1 MKLHKGV
8 CKMNNSNET
17 IPVVDEWVPNP
28 EDIIF
33 TNSKNIII
41 APIAE
46 FFHQDVN
53 NPEMAKLNYFI
64 VKTKKSYNSED
75 LRNHNNHYLNY
86 FEKFYD
92 QDKELFT
99 NMANIKFMIDAYA
112 GRPPVDNEGNPQQV
126 YTLQNFIFDLHKYIL
141 QPSIYQKVIAM
152 AERNYSLSLSYKS
165 MNNPQLQYTNEH
177 AKALSEASML
187 MNICIPLICHF
198 AYTSMITDIDEYLLT
213 IYDKILFAP
222 IFSNVNIYS
231 KLFETAIS
239 NIEKNKKNNEPIW
252 AKQDIRGISPNIH
265 AENSVKNII
274 LNIMPK
280 YTFDKSMIALN
291 YTSIQKSN
299 KYQIT
304 DIAYEYTF
312 IPLSSSK
319 RDGEDNASD
328 FDRYEANM
336 IKTSEAL
343 YLQSKINCQITS
355 KKIENIWGEL
365 REKEIKYF
373 MSHLRNDN
381 DEIVNGFQKQL
392 IFNLFY
398 KYYGDT
404 ESIKDNNAKSYVKL
418 MLIGKKMLLQYNM
431 SFLPY
436 VLSAKVNKIV
446 ARKTLNKKELTELQS
461 FPEYQMVID
470 KYKNEKITK
479 QILSTI
485 ATIITS
491 DFTIID
497 YDNKDIDGQ
506 KLIVEPSMIMRECL
520 VYALLI

>member
-1 MKLHKGV
+1 MNKL
-8 CKMNNSNET
+8 NET
-17 IPVVDEWVPNP
+17 KNANVPIVDDWRPDP
-28 EDIIF
+28 EDILF
-33 TNSKNIII
+33 TNSKNIIT
-41 APIAE
+41 APIARY
-46 FFHQDVN
+46 FHQDESD
-53 NPEMAKLNYFI
+53 PEKQKLNYFI

-86 FEKFYD
+86 FEKYFD
-92 QDKELFT
+92 EEKELFT

-112 GRPPVDNEGNPQQV
+112 GRPPVDAAGNPQFV
-126 YTLQNFIFDLHKYIL
+126 YTLPNFMFDLQKYIL
-141 QPSIYQKVIAM
+141 QPSIYRKVIAM
-152 AERNYSLSLSYKS
+152 TEHNYSLELSYKS
-165 MNNPQLQYTNEH
+165 MNNPQLQYTDDH
-177 AKALSEASML
+177 AKALNEASIL

-198 AYTSMITDIDEYLLT
+198 AYTSMITDIDEYLLS
-213 IYDKILFAP
+213 IYDYILYAP
-222 IFSNVNIYS
+222 IFEGKVNIYG

-239 NIEKNKKNNEPIW
+239 NVEKNKKNNEIIY
-252 AKQDIRGISPNIH
+252 AKQDIRGLDPTIH

-280 YTFDKSMIALN
+280 YTFDKSMISLN
-291 YTSIQKSN
+291 YTSIQKNN
-299 KYQIT
+299 KFQIT

-343 YLQSKINCQITS
+343 YLQSKVNCRLTTQ
-355 KKIENIWGEL
+355 KIETIYGEL
-365 REKEIKYF
+365 RDKEVNYF
-373 MSHLRNDN
+373 MKQLKNDN

-404 ESIKDNNAKSYVKL
+404 ESIKDNNARSYVKL
-418 MLIGKKMLLQYNM
+418 MLIGKKMLQSYNM
-431 SFLPY
+431 RFLPY
-436 VLSAKVNKIV
+436 VLSSKVNKVV

-461 FPEYQMVID
+461 FSEYQMVVD
-470 KYKNEKITK
+470 KYKNEKIIK
-479 QILSTI
+479 QILGTI

-491 DFTIID
+491 DFNIID
-497 YDNKDIDGQ
+497 YDNQNIDG
-506 KLIVEPSMIMRECL
+506 KRLVIEPSILMKECL
-520 VYALLI
+520 IYALLI

>member
-1 MKLHKGV
+1 
-8 CKMNNSNET
+8 MNNTNVE
-17 IPVVDEWVPNP
+17 IPIIDEWVPNP

-46 FFHQDVN
+46 FFHQDTT
-53 NPEMAKLNYFI
+53 NPEMQKLNYFI

-92 QDKELFT
+92 PEKELFT

-126 YTLQNFIFDLHKYIL
+126 YTLQNFMFDLQKYIL
-141 QPSIYQKVIAM
+141 QPSIYQKVIDM
-152 AERNYSLSLSYKS
+152 TERNYSLSLSYKS
-165 MNNPQLQYTNEH
+165 MNNPQLQYTDDH
-177 AKALSEASML
+177 AKALSEASMI

-198 AYTSMITDIDEYLLT
+198 AYTCMITDIDEYLLT
-213 IYDKILFAP
+213 IYDNILYAP
-222 IFSNVNIYS
+222 IFQGKVNIYS

-239 NIEKNKKNNEPIW
+239 NVEKNKKNNEVIYS
-252 AKQDIRGISPNIH
+252 KQDIRGISPNIH

-280 YTFDKSMIALN
+280 YTFDKSMISLN
-291 YTSIQKSN
+291 YTSIQKN
-299 KYQIT
+299 NRFQIT

-343 YLQSKINCQITS
+343 YLQSKVNCQMTL
-355 KKIENIWGEL
+355 KKIENIWGES
-365 REKEIKYF
+365 REAEVKYF
-373 MSHLRNDN
+373 MTHLRNEN

-398 KYYGDT
+398 KYFGDT
-404 ESIKDNNAKSYVKL
+404 ESIKDINAKSFVKL

-491 DFTIID
+491 EFTIID
-497 YDNKDIDGQ
+497 YDNENIDEQ
-506 KLIVEPSMIMRECL
+506 KLIIEPSMIMRECL

>member
-1 MKLHKGV
+1 
-8 CKMNNSNET
+8 MNNSNEI
-17 IPVVDEWVPNP
+17 IPIVDEWVPNP

-46 FFHQDVN
+46 FFHQDIN

-177 AKALSEASML
+177 AKALNEASML

-222 IFSNVNIYS
+222 IFSDVNIYS

-343 YLQSKINCQITS
+343 YLQSKVNCQITS

-497 YDNKDIDGQ
+497 YDNKEIDGQ

>member
-1 MKLHKGV
+1 
-8 CKMNNSNET
+8 
-17 IPVVDEWVPNP
+17 
-28 EDIIF
+28 
-33 TNSKNIII
+33 
-41 APIAE
+41 
-46 FFHQDVN
+46 
-53 NPEMAKLNYFI
+53 
-64 VKTKKSYNSED
+64 
-75 LRNHNNHYLNY
+75 
-86 FEKFYD
+86 
-92 QDKELFT
+92 
-99 NMANIKFMIDAYA
+99 MIDAYA
-112 GRPPVDNEGNPQQV
+112 GRPQLDNEGNPQFV
-126 YTLQNFIFDLHKYIL
+126 YTLQNFMFDLHKYIL
-141 QPSIYQKVIAM
+141 QPSIFQKVIDM
-152 AERNYSLSLSYKS
+152 TERNYSLSLSYKS
-165 MNNPQLQYTNEH
+165 MNNPQLQYTDDH

-198 AYTSMITDIDEYLLT
+198 AYTCMITDIDEYLLG
-213 IYDKILFAP
+213 IYDSILYAP
-222 IFSNVNIYS
+222 IFQGKVNIYS

-239 NIEKNKKNNEPIW
+239 NVEKNKKNNEIIW
-252 AKQDIRGISPNIH
+252 NKQDIRGIDTTIH

-280 YTFDKSMIALN
+280 YTFDKSMISLN
-291 YTSIQKSN
+291 YTSIQKNN
-299 KYQIT
+299 KFQIT

-343 YLQSKINCQITS
+343 YLQSKVNCMMTLQ
-355 KKIENIWGEL
+355 KIESIWGEL
-365 REKEIKYF
+365 REKEVKYF
-373 MSHLRNDN
+373 MNHLKNEN

-436 VLSAKVNKIV
+436 ILSSKVNKIV
-446 ARKTLNKKELTELQS
+446 ARKTLNKKELTELQT
-461 FPEYQMVID
+461 FPEYEMVVE
-470 KYKNEKITK
+470 KYKNEKIIK

-491 DFTIID
+491 DFSIID
-497 YDNKDIDGQ
+497 FDNAEIDGQ
-506 KLIVEPSMIMRECL
+506 KLIVEPSMLMRECL
-520 VYALLI
+520 VYSLLI

>member
-1 MKLHKGV
+1 MDK
-8 CKMNNSNET
+8 SNVNQ
-17 IPVVDEWVPNP
+17 IPNIDEWVPEP

-46 FFHQDVN
+46 FFHQDPT
-53 NPEMAKLNYFI
+53 NPDTQKLNYFI

-86 FEKFYD
+86 FEKYYD
-92 QDKELFT
+92 PEKELFT
-99 NMANIKFMIDAYA
+99 NMANIKFLIDAYA
-112 GRPPVDNEGNPQQV
+112 GRPPVDAEGNPQQV

-141 QPSIYQKVIAM
+141 QPSIYQKVIALT
-152 AERNYSLSLSYKS
+152 ERNYSLSLSYKS
-165 MNNPQLQYTNEH
+165 MNNPQLQYTDDH
-177 AKALSEASML
+177 AKALSEASLL

-198 AYTSMITDIDEYLLT
+198 AYTCMITDIDEYLLT
-213 IYDKILFAP
+213 IYDFILNAP
-222 IFSNVNIYS
+222 IFDGRIKITS

-239 NIEKNKKNNEPIW
+239 NVEKNKKNNEIIW
-252 AKQDIRGISPNIH
+252 KKQDIRGVTPNIH
-265 AENSVKNII
+265 AENSVRNII

-280 YTFDKSMIALN
+280 YTFDKSMISLN
-291 YTSIQKSN
+291 YTSIQKNN
-299 KYQIT
+299 KFQIT

-343 YLQSKINCQITS
+343 YLQSKINCSMTS
-355 KKIENIWGEL
+355 QKIKSIWGQL
-365 REKEIKYF
+365 RDKEVKYF
-373 MSHLRNDN
+373 MKHLKNDN

-404 ESIKDNNAKSYVKL
+404 ESIKDNNARSYVEL

-436 VLSAKVNKIV
+436 VLSSKVNKIV
-446 ARKTLNKKELTELQS
+446 ARKTLNKKELAELQS
-461 FPEYQMVID
+461 FPEYEMVVD
-470 KYKNEKITK
+470 KYKNEKIIK

-491 DFTIID
+491 DFSIID
-497 YDNKDIDGQ
+497 YDNEAIDGQ

>member
-1 MKLHKGV
+1 
-8 CKMNNSNET
+8 MNNLNEEQ
-17 IPVVDEWVPNP
+17 IPIIDEWVP
-28 EDIIF
+28 EEKDIIF
-33 TNSKNIII
+33 KNAKNVII

-46 FFHQDVN
+46 FFHQDPN
-53 NPEMAKLNYFI
+53 DPEIQKLNYFM
-64 VKTKKSYNSED
+64 VKSKKSYNSDD
-75 LRNHNNHYLNY
+75 LRNHNNLYLNY
-86 FEKFYD
+86 FERFYD
-92 QDKELFT
+92 KEKELFT

-112 GRPPVDNEGNPQQV
+112 GRPPVDAEGNPQQV
-126 YTLQNFIFDLHKYIL
+126 YTLQNFMFDLHKYIL
-141 QPSIYQKVIAM
+141 QPSIYQKVIKM
-152 AERNYSLSLSYKS
+152 TEDNYSLELSYKS
-165 MNNPQLQYTNEH
+165 MNNPQLQYTDEH
-177 AKALSEASML
+177 AKSLSEASML

-198 AYTSMITDIDEYLLT
+198 AYTSAILDTDEYLLS
-213 IYDKILFAP
+213 IYDHILYAP
-222 IFSNVNIYS
+222 IFDGKVNIYS

-239 NIEKNKKNNEPIW
+239 NIDKNKKNNEPIW
-252 AKQDIRGISPNIH
+252 AKQDIRGIDPVIH

-280 YTFDKSMIALN
+280 YTFNKSMISLN

-343 YLQSKINCQITS
+343 YLQSKVNCKMTTN
-355 KKIENIWGEL
+355 KIESIWGEI

-373 MSHLRNDN
+373 MSHLKNEN
-381 DEIVNGFQKQL
+381 DEIINGFQKQL

-404 ESIKDNNAKSYVKL
+404 ESIKDNNAKSYIKL
-418 MLIGKKMLLQYNM
+418 MLTGKKMLLQYNM
-431 SFLPY
+431 RFLPY
-436 VLSAKVNKIV
+436 VLSSKVQKIV
-446 ARKTLNKKELTELQS
+446 ARKTLNKKELAELQS
-461 FPEYQMVID
+461 FPEYEMVVD
-470 KYKNEKITK
+470 KYKNEKIIK

-497 YDNKDIDGQ
+497 FDNKAIDGE
-506 KLIVEPSMIMRECL
+506 KLIIDPSMIMRECL

>member
-1 MKLHKGV
+1 
-8 CKMNNSNET
+8 MNNSNET

>member
-1 MKLHKGV
+1 M
-8 CKMNNSNET
+8 SET
-17 IPVVDEWVPNP
+17 NVQIPIIDEWVPEP

-33 TNSKNIII
+33 TNSKNTII

-46 FFHQDVN
+46 FFHQDIS
-53 NPEMAKLNYFI
+53 NPDIQKLNYFI

-86 FEKFYD
+86 FEKYYD
-92 QDKELFT
+92 TEKELFT
-99 NMANIKFMIDAYA
+99 NMANIKFLIDAYA
-112 GRPPVDNEGNPQQV
+112 GRPPVDAEGKPQQV
-126 YTLQNFIFDLHKYIL
+126 YTYQNFIFDLHKYIL
-141 QPSIYQKVIAM
+141 QPSIYQKVIDM
-152 AERNYSLSLSYKS
+152 TERNYSLSLSYKS
-165 MNNPQLQYTNEH
+165 MNNPQLQYTDEH

-198 AYTSMITDIDEYLLT
+198 AYTCMITDIDEYLLD
-213 IYDKILFAP
+213 IYDSILNAP
-222 IFSNVNIYS
+222 IFVNKVNIYS

-239 NIEKNKKNNEPIW
+239 NVEKNKKNNEPIW
-252 AKQDIRGISPNIH
+252 NKQDIRGITPTIH

-280 YTFDKSMIALN
+280 YTFDKSMISLN
-291 YTSIQKSN
+291 YTSIQKNN
-299 KYQIT
+299 KFQIT

-343 YLQSKINCQITS
+343 YLQSKINCKITS
-355 KKIENIWGEL
+355 QKIESIWGEL
-365 REKEIKYF
+365 RDKEVKYF
-373 MSHLRNDN
+373 MSHLKNDN

-436 VLSAKVNKIV
+436 VLSSKVNKIV
-446 ARKTLNKKELTELQS
+446 ARKTLNKKELAELQS
-461 FPEYQMVID
+461 FPEYEMVVD
-470 KYKNEKITK
+470 KYKNDKIIK

-491 DFTIID
+491 DFSIID
-497 YDNKDIDGQ
+497 YDNQNIDGQ

>member
-1 MKLHKGV
+1 
-8 CKMNNSNET
+8 MNNTNLNEI
-17 IPVVDEWVPNP
+17 IPNIDEWKPEP

-41 APIAE
+41 APIAR
-46 FFHQDVN
+46 FFHQDES
-53 NPEMAKLNYFI
+53 NPEMQKLNYFI
-64 VKTKKSYNSED
+64 VKTKKSYNSDD
-75 LRNHNNHYLNY
+75 LRDHNNHYLNY

-92 QDKELFT
+92 KDKELFT
-99 NMANIKFMIDAYA
+99 NIANIKFMIDAYA
-112 GRPPVDNEGNPQQV
+112 GRPPIDADGKPQQV
-126 YTLQNFIFDLHKYIL
+126 YTFQNFMFDLHKYIL
-141 QPSIYQKVIAM
+141 QPSIFKKVIDLT
-152 AERNYSLSLSYKS
+152 ERNYSLSLSYKT
-165 MNNPQLQYTNEH
+165 MNNPQLLYTDDH
-177 AKALSEASML
+177 AKALSEASIL

-198 AYTSMITDIDEYLLT
+198 AYTTTITDIDEYLLT
-213 IYDKILFAP
+213 IYDSILNAP
-222 IFSNVNIYS
+222 IFDGKIKIYS

-239 NIEKNKKNNEPIW
+239 NVEKNKKNNEPIW
-252 AKQDIRGISPNIH
+252 NKQDIRGISTTIH

-280 YTFDKSMIALN
+280 YTFDKSMISLN
-291 YTSIQKSN
+291 YTSIQKN
-299 KYQIT
+299 NRFQIT

-343 YLQSKINCQITS
+343 YLQSKVNCKLTTE
-355 KKIENIWGEL
+355 KIEEIWGHL
-365 REKEIKYF
+365 REKEVNYF
-373 MSHLRNDN
+373 MKNLKNDN
-381 DEIVNGFQKQL
+381 EEIVNGFQKQL

-436 VLSAKVNKIV
+436 VLSSKVNKIV
-446 ARKTLNKKELTELQS
+446 ARKTLNKKELTELQT
-461 FPEYQMVID
+461 FPEYQMVVD
-470 KYKNEKITK
+470 KYKNDKIIK

-491 DFTIID
+491 DFIIID
-497 YDNKDIDGQ
+497 YDNEKINGQ
-506 KLIVEPSMIMRECL
+506 KLIIEPSMIMRECL

>member
-1 MKLHKGV
+1 MSKTNV
-8 CKMNNSNET
+8 TNN
-17 IPVVDEWVPNP
+17 IPNVDEWVPEP

-33 TNSKNIII
+33 SNSKNIII

-46 FFHQDVN
+46 FFHQDIN
-53 NPEMAKLNYFI
+53 DPDIQKLNYFI
-64 VKTKKSYNSED
+64 VKTKKSYNSDD

-92 QDKELFT
+92 PEKELFT
-99 NMANIKFMIDAYA
+99 NMANIKFLIDAYA
-112 GRPPVDNEGNPQQV
+112 GRPQLDAEGKPQQV
-126 YTLQNFIFDLHKYIL
+126 YTLQNFMFDLHKYIL

-152 AERNYSLSLSYKS
+152 TERNYSLNLYYKS
-165 MNNPQLQYTNEH
+165 MNNPQLQYTDEH
-177 AKALSEASML
+177 AKALQEASIL

-198 AYTSMITDIDEYLLT
+198 AYTCMISDIDEYLLGV
-213 IYDKILFAP
+213 YDSILYAP
-222 IFSNVNIYS
+222 IFEGKVVIFS

-239 NIEKNKKNNEPIW
+239 NVEKNRKNNEIIW
-252 AKQDIRGISPNIH
+252 NKQDIRGLDPTIH
-265 AENSVKNII
+265 AENSVRNII

-280 YTFDKSMIALN
+280 YTFDKSMISLN
-291 YTSIQKSN
+291 YTSIQKNN
-299 KYQIT
+299 KFQIT

-343 YLQSKINCQITS
+343 YLQSKVNCAITLQ
-355 KKIENIWGEL
+355 KIESIWGEL
-365 REKEIKYF
+365 REKEVKYF
-373 MSHLRNDN
+373 MNHLKNDN

-431 SFLPY
+431 RFLPY
-436 VLSAKVNKIV
+436 ILSSKVNKIV

-461 FPEYQMVID
+461 FPEYNMVVD
-470 KYKNEKITK
+470 KYKNDKIIK

-491 DFTIID
+491 DFSIID
-497 YDNKDIDGQ
+497 FDNANIDGQ
-506 KLIVEPSMIMRECL
+506 KLIVEPSMLMRECL
-520 VYALLI
+520 VYSLLI

>member
-1 MKLHKGV
+1 
-8 CKMNNSNET
+8 MNNINVE
-17 IPVVDEWVPNP
+17 IPTLILEKTPVIDEWVPNP

-46 FFHQDVN
+46 FFHQDPN
-53 NPEMAKLNYFI
+53 NQEAQKLNYFI
-64 VKTKKSYNSED
+64 VKTKKSYNSDD

-92 QDKELFT
+92 PEKELFT

-126 YTLQNFIFDLHKYIL
+126 YTMQNFLFDLHKYIL

-152 AERNYSLSLSYKS
+152 TERNYSLSLSYKS
-165 MNNPQLQYTNEH
+165 MNNPQLQYTDDH

-198 AYTSMITDIDEYLLT
+198 AYTCMITDIDEYLLT
-213 IYDKILFAP
+213 IYDYILYAP
-222 IFSNVNIYS
+222 IFSNVNLYA

-239 NIEKNKKNNEPIW
+239 NVEKNKKNNEPIW
-252 AKQDIRGISPNIH
+252 AKQDIRGLSPNIH

-280 YTFDKSMIALN
+280 YTFDKSMISLN
-291 YTSIQKSN
+291 YTSIQKNN
-299 KYQIT
+299 KFQIT

-343 YLQSKINCQITS
+343 YLQSKVNCKMTS
-355 KKIENIWGEL
+355 QKIESIWGEL
-365 REKEIKYF
+365 RDKEVKYF
-373 MSHLRNDN
+373 MNHLKNDN

-436 VLSAKVNKIV
+436 VLSSKVNKIV
-446 ARKTLNKKELTELQS
+446 ARKTLNKKELAELQS
-461 FPEYQMVID
+461 FPEYNMVVD
-470 KYKNEKITK
+470 KYKNDKIIK

-491 DFTIID
+491 DFSIID
-497 YDNKDIDGQ
+497 YDNQNIDGQ
-506 KLIVEPSMIMRECL
+506 KLVVEPSMIMRECL

>member
-1 MKLHKGV
+1 M
-8 CKMNNSNET
+8 SET
-17 IPVVDEWVPNP
+17 NVNIPNIDEWVPEP

-33 TNSKNIII
+33 SNSKNIII

-46 FFHQDVN
+46 FFHQDTS
-53 NPEMAKLNYFI
+53 NPEIQKLNYFI
-64 VKTKKSYNSED
+64 VKTKKSYNSDD

-92 QDKELFT
+92 TEKELFT
-99 NMANIKFMIDAYA
+99 NMANIKFLIDAYA
-112 GRPPVDNEGNPQQV
+112 GRPPVDAEGKPQQV
-126 YTLQNFIFDLHKYIL
+126 YTLQNFMFDLHKYIL
-141 QPSIYQKVIAM
+141 QPSIYQKVIALT
-152 AERNYSLSLSYKS
+152 ERNYSLSLSYKS
-165 MNNPQLQYTNEH
+165 MNNPQLQYTDDH
-177 AKALSEASML
+177 AKALSEASLL

-198 AYTSMITDIDEYLLT
+198 AYTCMITDIDEYLLG
-213 IYDKILFAP
+213 IYDSILYAP
-222 IFSNVNIYS
+222 IFQGKVNIYA

-239 NIEKNKKNNEPIW
+239 NVEKNKKNNEIIW
-252 AKQDIRGISPNIH
+252 NKQDIRGIDPTIH

-280 YTFDKSMIALN
+280 YTFDKSMISLN
-291 YTSIQKSN
+291 YTSIQKNN
-299 KYQIT
+299 KFQIT

-343 YLQSKINCQITS
+343 YLQSKVNCTMTLQ
-355 KKIENIWGEL
+355 KIESIWGEL
-365 REKEIKYF
+365 REKEVKYF
-373 MSHLRNDN
+373 MNHLKNEN

-436 VLSAKVNKIV
+436 VLSSKVNKIV

-461 FPEYQMVID
+461 FPEYNMIVE
-470 KYKNEKITK
+470 KYKNDKIIK

-491 DFTIID
+491 DFSIID
-497 YDNKDIDGQ
+497 FDNAEIDGQ
-506 KLIVEPSMIMRECL
+506 KLIIEPSMLMRECL
-520 VYALLI
+520 VYSLLI

>member
-8 CKMNNSNET
+8 CKMNNSNEI
-17 IPVVDEWVPNP
+17 IPIVDEWVPNP

-46 FFHQDVN
+46 FFHQDIN

-177 AKALSEASML
+177 AKALNEASML

-222 IFSNVNIYS
+222 IFSDVNIYS

-343 YLQSKINCQITS
+343 YLQSKVNCQITS

-497 YDNKDIDGQ
+497 YDNKEIDGQ

>member
-1 MKLHKGV
+1 M
-8 CKMNNSNET
+8 SET
-17 IPVVDEWVPNP
+17 NVTQIPNIDEWVPNP

-33 TNSKNIII
+33 TNSKNTII

-46 FFHQDVN
+46 FFHQDAS
-53 NPEMAKLNYFI
+53 NPDIQKLNYFI

-86 FEKFYD
+86 FEKYYD
-92 QDKELFT
+92 TEKELFT
-99 NMANIKFMIDAYA
+99 NMANIKFLIDAYA
-112 GRPPVDNEGNPQQV
+112 GRPPVDAEGNPQQV
-126 YTLQNFIFDLHKYIL
+126 YTYQNFIFDLHKYIL
-141 QPSIYQKVIAM
+141 QPSIYRKVIALT
-152 AERNYSLSLSYKS
+152 ERNYSLSLSYKS
-165 MNNPQLQYTNEH
+165 MNNPQLQYTDDH
-177 AKALSEASML
+177 AKALSEASFL

-198 AYTSMITDIDEYLLT
+198 AYTCMITDIDEYLLN
-213 IYDKILFAP
+213 IYDTILNAP
-222 IFSNVNIYS
+222 IFEGKVNIYS

-239 NIEKNKKNNEPIW
+239 NVEKNKKNNEPIW
-252 AKQDIRGISPNIH
+252 NKQDIRGITPTIH

-280 YTFDKSMIALN
+280 YTFDKSMISLN
-291 YTSIQKSN
+291 YTSIQKNN
-299 KYQIT
+299 KFQIT

-343 YLQSKINCQITS
+343 YLQSKVNCKMTS
-355 KKIENIWGEL
+355 QKIESIWGEL
-365 REKEIKYF
+365 RDKEVKYF
-373 MSHLRNDN
+373 MNHLKNDN

-404 ESIKDNNAKSYVKL
+404 ESIKDNNARSYVKL

-436 VLSAKVNKIV
+436 VLSSKVNKIV
-446 ARKTLNKKELTELQS
+446 ARKTLNKKELAELQS
-461 FPEYQMVID
+461 FPEYEMVVD
-470 KYKNEKITK
+470 KYKNDKIIK

-491 DFTIID
+491 DFSIID
-497 YDNKDIDGQ
+497 YDNQSIDGQ

>member
-1 MKLHKGV
+1 MSKQKEE
-8 CKMNNSNET
+8 KET
-17 IPVVDEWVPNP
+17 VIPIIDEWVPNP

-41 APIAE
+41 APIAKY
-46 FFHQDVN
+46 FHQDET
-53 NPEMAKLNYFI
+53 NPEMQKLNYFI
-64 VKTKKSYNSED
+64 VKTKKSYNSDD
-75 LRNHNNHYLNY
+75 LRNHNNLYLNY
-86 FEKFYD
+86 FEKYFD
-92 QDKELFT
+92 QEKELFT

-112 GRPPVDNEGNPQQV
+112 GRPATDSEGNQQFV
-126 YTLQNFIFDLHKYIL
+126 YNMQNFMFDLQKYIL
-141 QPSIYQKVIAM
+141 QPSIYQKVINM
-152 AERNYSLSLSYKS
+152 TEYNYSLELSYKS
-165 MNNPQLQYTNEH
+165 MNNPQLQYTDDH
-177 AKALSEASML
+177 AKALSEASMM

-198 AYTSMITDIDEYLLT
+198 AYTCMITDIDEYLLT
-213 IYDKILFAP
+213 IYDNILYAP
-222 IFSNVNIYS
+222 IFQGKVNIYS

-239 NIEKNKKNNEPIW
+239 NVEKNKKNNEPIW
-252 AKQDIRGISPNIH
+252 AKQDIRGIDPTIH

-280 YTFDKSMIALN
+280 YTFNKSMISLN
-291 YTSIQKSN
+291 YTSIQKNN
-299 KYQIT
+299 KFQIT

-343 YLQSKINCQITS
+343 YLQSKVNCQMTTQ
-355 KKIENIWGEL
+355 KIESIWGSL
-365 REKEIKYF
+365 RDKEVNYF
-373 MSHLRNDN
+373 MKHLKNDN

-436 VLSAKVNKIV
+436 VLSSKVNKVV
-446 ARKTLNKKELTELQS
+446 ARKTLNKKELLELQQ
-461 FPEYQMVID
+461 FPEYQMVVD
-470 KYKNEKITK
+470 KYKNDKIVK

-491 DFTIID
+491 DFSIID
-497 YDNKDIDGQ
+497 YDNQNIDGK
-506 KLIVEPSMIMRECL
+506 KLVIEPSMLMRECL

>member
-1 MKLHKGV
+1 MDK
-8 CKMNNSNET
+8 SNVNQ
-17 IPVVDEWVPNP
+17 IPNIDEWVAEP

-46 FFHQDVN
+46 FFHQDPT
-53 NPEMAKLNYFI
+53 NPDTQKLNYFI

-86 FEKFYD
+86 FEKYYD
-92 QDKELFT
+92 PEKELFT
-99 NMANIKFMIDAYA
+99 NMANIKFLIDAYA
-112 GRPPVDNEGNPQQV
+112 GRPPVDAEGKPQQV
-126 YTLQNFIFDLHKYIL
+126 YTYQNFIFDLHKYIL
-141 QPSIYQKVIAM
+141 QPSIYQKVIALT
-152 AERNYSLSLSYKS
+152 ERNYSLSLSYKS
-165 MNNPQLQYTNEH
+165 MNNPQLQYTDEH
-177 AKALSEASML
+177 AKALQEASIL

-198 AYTSMITDIDEYLLT
+198 AYTCMIADIDEYLLT
-213 IYDKILFAP
+213 IYDSILNAP
-222 IFSNVNIYS
+222 IFENKVRIFS

-239 NIEKNKKNNEPIW
+239 NVEKNKKNNEPIW
-252 AKQDIRGISPNIH
+252 NKQDIRGITPTIH

-280 YTFDKSMIALN
+280 YTFDKSMISLN
-291 YTSIQKSN
+291 YTSIQKN
-299 KYQIT
+299 NRFQIT

-343 YLQSKINCQITS
+343 YLQSKVNCRLTTQ
-355 KKIENIWGEL
+355 KIETIYGEL
-365 REKEIKYF
+365 RDKEVNYF
-373 MSHLRNDN
+373 MKQLKNDN

-404 ESIKDNNAKSYVKL
+404 ESIKDNNARSYVKL
-418 MLIGKKMLLQYNM
+418 MLIGKKMLQSYNM
-431 SFLPY
+431 RFLPY
-436 VLSAKVNKIV
+436 VLSSKVNKVV

-461 FPEYQMVID
+461 FSEYQMVVD
-470 KYKNEKITK
+470 KYKNEKIIK
-479 QILSTI
+479 QILGTI

-491 DFTIID
+491 DFNIID
-497 YDNKDIDGQ
+497 YDNQNIDG
-506 KLIVEPSMIMRECL
+506 KRLVIEPSILMKECL
-520 VYALLI
+520 IYALLI

>member
-1 MKLHKGV
+1 
-8 CKMNNSNET
+8 MNNNT
-17 IPVVDEWVPNP
+17 NVIPIIDEWVPNP

-46 FFHQDVN
+46 FFHQDTS
-53 NPEMAKLNYFI
+53 NPEMQKLNYFI

-92 QDKELFT
+92 TEKELFT

-112 GRPPVDNEGNPQQV
+112 GRPAVDSEGNPQQV
-126 YTLQNFIFDLHKYIL
+126 YTMQNFLFDLQKYIL
-141 QPSIYQKVIAM
+141 QPSIYQKVIDM
-152 AERNYSLSLSYKS
+152 TERNYSLSLSYKS
-165 MNNPQLQYTNEH
+165 MNNPQLQYTDAH

-198 AYTSMITDIDEYLLT
+198 AYTCMITDIDEYLLT
-213 IYDKILFAP
+213 IYDNILYAP

-231 KLFETAIS
+231 KLFETSIS

-252 AKQDIRGISPNIH
+252 AKQDIRGITPNIH
-265 AENSVKNII
+265 AENAVKNII

-280 YTFDKSMIALN
+280 YTFDKSMISLN

-343 YLQSKINCQITS
+343 YLQSKINCQMTT
-355 KKIENIWGEL
+355 KRIENIWGEV
-365 REKEIKYF
+365 RESELKYF
-373 MSHLRNDN
+373 MEHLKNEN
-381 DEIVNGFQKQL
+381 DEIINGFQKQL

-404 ESIKDNNAKSYVKL
+404 ESIKDINAKTFVKL

-446 ARKTLNKKELTELQS
+446 GRKTLNKKELTELQS
-461 FPEYQMVID
+461 FPEYQMVVD
-470 KYKNEKITK
+470 KYKNDKIIK

-491 DFTIID
+491 EFIIID
-497 YDNKDIDGQ
+497 YDNKNIDGET
-506 KLIVEPSMIMRECL
+506 LIIEPSMIMRECL
-520 VYALLI
+520 AYSLLI

>member
-1 MKLHKGV
+1 
-8 CKMNNSNET
+8 MNKQNVNEVA
-17 IPVVDEWVPNP
+17 PVIDEWVPNP

-33 TNSKNIII
+33 TNSKNIIV
-41 APIAE
+41 APIARY
-46 FFHQDVN
+46 FHQDETD
-53 NPEMAKLNYFI
+53 PEKQKLNYFI
-64 VKTKKSYNSED
+64 VKTKKSYNSDD
-75 LRNHNNHYLNY
+75 LRNHNCHYLNY
-86 FEKFYD
+86 FEKYYD
-92 QDKELFT
+92 PEKELFT
-99 NMANIKFMIDAYA
+99 NIANIKFMIDAYA
-112 GRPPVDNEGNPQQV
+112 GRPPVDNEGNPQFV
-126 YTLQNFIFDLHKYIL
+126 YNLQNFMFDLHKYIL
-141 QPSIYQKVIAM
+141 QPSIFQKVIDM
-152 AERNYSLSLSYKS
+152 TERNYSLSLSYKS
-165 MNNPQLQYTNEH
+165 MNNPQLQYTDDH

-198 AYTSMITDIDEYLLT
+198 AYTCLITDIDEYLLS
-213 IYDKILFAP
+213 IYDSILYAP
-222 IFSNVNIYS
+222 IFQGKVNIYS

-239 NIEKNKKNNEPIW
+239 NVEKNKKNNEVIYS
-252 AKQDIRGISPNIH
+252 KQDIRGISPNIH

-280 YTFDKSMIALN
+280 YTFDKSMISLN
-291 YTSIQKSN
+291 YTSIQKNN

-319 RDGEDNASD
+319 RDGEDNASE

-343 YLQSKINCQITS
+343 YLQSKVNCSMTS
-355 KKIENIWGEL
+355 QKIESIWGEL
-365 REKEIKYF
+365 RDKEVNYF
-373 MSHLRNDN
+373 MKNLKNEN

-404 ESIKDNNAKSYVKL
+404 ESIKDNNARSYVKL

-446 ARKTLNKKELTELQS
+446 ARKTLNKKELAELQS
-461 FPEYQMVID
+461 FPEYQMVVD
-470 KYKNEKITK
+470 KYKNEKIVK
-479 QILSTI
+479 QILGTI

-491 DFTIID
+491 DFSIID
-497 YDNKDIDGQ
+497 YDNKNIDGQ
-506 KLIVEPSMIMRECL
+506 KLLVEPSMLMRECL